1 METTDTQ
8 AQDLTNELD
17 TLLGK
22 LREVI
27 ESGEEQDN
35 LRMVKSDLKA
45 HVRTIMDVLDMLDD
59 RDE

>member
-1 METTDTQ
+1 METTTTQ

-17 TLLGK
+17 AILAK
-22 LREVI
+22 LHAVI

-35 LRMVKSDLKA
+35 LSMVKSDLKA